1 MWVQCGLPLGTGASS
16 RSVSFWRCK
25 KILIFCFHPGAFTD
39 LHHCCRGRSPKSS
52 LFHPLEHH
60 DHDLHL
66 LSGVLLWCLSSAH
79 PHGALLPD
87 SPCEP
92 LAAGFFPCWVGP
104 CQICCGCWHPLCSFI
119 QVTAKL
125 RSILAPSIERQEGK
139 ARRLGNSVH
148 VLTCVSIFSSSLVGV
163 LFPMPHVIYSMADDG
178 LLFRDLPKSTPTPV
192 PLSKPPWFL
201 EFLQVNK

>member
-92 LAAGFFPCWVGP
+92 LAAGFFPCWVGS
-104 CQICCGCWHPLCSFI
+104 CQICYGCCLPMCPFI
-119 QVTAKL
+119 QVRVMSFSPSTV
-125 RSILAPSIERQEGK
+125 RCSGILSLGIERQEG
-139 ARRLGNSVH
+139 R
-148 VLTCVSIFSSSLVGV
+148 T
-163 LFPMPHVIYSMADDG
+163 PHMD
-178 LLFRDLPKSTPTPV
+178 
-192 PLSKPPWFL
+192 
-201 EFLQVNK
+201 